1 MFLASFLFKATLQH
15 LNTNDLRRLNEGMFA
30 GSGGYILKPEGYRC
44 EKPTT
49 STSTTAPEAAA
60 AEQQQHVQHRTLD
73 LEIKV
78 LAAQNLPLPLDTSSA
93 KSFHPYL
100 KVELHVEEAGER
112 HGHFLEDGHECDP
125 VTRARSQSP
134 SNGDEKEGEYKARTK
149 TAKATQDPDFKGE
162 MLEFKG
168 IPGVVEQLSF
178 VRFIVRDDELFQRDD
193 LAAWACV
200 RLDRLRLGYRFV
212 RLMDAKGR
220 ETDGVIL
227 VKVMKKVY

>member
-1 MFLASFLFKATLQH
+1 
-15 LNTNDLRRLNEGMFA
+15 MFA

-44 EKPTT
+44 EKPNITT
-49 STSTTAPEAAA
+49 TTAGTNTTNPQEVAT
-60 AEQQQHVQHRTLD
+60 QQQQQPHVQHRTLD

-78 LAAQNLPLPLDTSSA
+78 LAAQNLPLPPDTTSA

-112 HGHFLEDGHECDP
+112 HGHFPQDGHACDP
-125 VTRARSQSP
+125 ATKARHDRSTHRKLSGE
-134 SNGDEKEGEYKARTK
+134 NEEDKEGEYKARTK
-149 TAKATQDPDFKGE
+149 TAKAATCDPDFKGE

-168 IPGVVEQLSF
+168 IPGVLEELSF
-178 VRFIVRDDELFQRDD
+178 VRFIVHDDELFQRDD

-212 RLMDAKGR
+212 RLMDAKGQ
-220 ETDGVIL
+220 ETEGVVLI
-227 VKVMKKVY
+227 KVMKKVY

>member
-1 MFLASFLFKATLQH
+1 
-15 LNTNDLRRLNEGMFA
+15 MFA

-44 EKPTT
+44 EKPRITT
-49 STSTTAPEAAA
+49 TTTNTTHPKEVAT
-60 AEQQQHVQHRTLD
+60 QQQQQQQKEKQKEQPHVQHRTLD

-78 LAAQNLPLPLDTSSA
+78 LAAQDLPLPPDTTSA

-112 HGHFLEDGHECDP
+112 HGHFPQDGHACDP
-125 VTRARSQSP
+125 ATKARHDRSAQRKLS
-134 SNGDEKEGEYKARTK
+134 GDKNDDDDEGEYKARTK
-149 TAKATQDPDFKGE
+149 TAKAATCDPDFKGE

-168 IPGVVEQLSF
+168 IPGVLEELSF

-212 RLMDAKGR
+212 RLMDAEGH
-220 ETDGVIL
+220 ETEGVVLI
-227 VKVMKKVY
+227 KVMKKVY